1 PAVFAMRCSMR
12 CALMLCVVVSAGALR
27 AEDAKQSD
35 GTRSVPTTA
44 SFELDVMPILTA
56 KGCNQGA
63 CHGKSRGQNGF
74 QLSLLGFD
82 PDFDYAALTQQAR
95 GRRVFP
101 AAPERSLV
109 LHKAAAILP
118 HGGGVRLE
126 PGSPDYNVVLN
137 WISQGAP
144 RRVENEPKLISVG
157 WAVPTDGSNEAVGT
171 AHPTSERFVQPRE
184 QFQLAVTATYS
195 DGSTRDVTGRTQFQS
210 SEAAI
215 VSVDAGGLVKAG
227 PIPGEATVMA

>member
-1 PAVFAMRCSMR
+1 MRCSMR
-12 CALMLCVVVSAGALR
+12 YALMLCVVGLAAALR
-27 AEDAKQSD
+27 AEDAKQLD
-35 GTRSVPTTA
+35 GTRSVPTTEV

-63 CHGKSRGQNGF
+63 CHGKARGQNGF

-109 LHKAAAILP
+109 LQKATAALA

-126 PGSPDYNVVLN
+126 PGSADYEVILK
-137 WISQGAP
+137 WIAAGAP
-144 RRVENEPKLISVG
+144 RRIENEPKLVSVTV
-157 WAVPTDGSNEAVGT
+157 AEP
-171 AHPTSERFVQPRE
+171 ERFLQPGEEFSLR
-184 QFQLAVTATYS
+184 VTATYS
-195 DGSTRDVTGRTQFQS
+195 DGSTRDVTS
-210 SEAAI
+210 
-215 VSVDAGGLVKAG
+215 
-227 PIPGEATVMA
+227 